1 MNDWNSI
8 QIILCRLS
16 NQNLTL
22 ICSVKFYGGLLYIQ
36 LVTTTPLPLPLKTMW
51 TAHSLP
57 TPLPRWGIL
66 TGPFRESNVILR
78 SRSVSWVFF
87 VFLSYLMFA
96 TTGLTGSWSCS
107 SGWRVRRTRD
117 PRYRRALFGLC
128 PPRSEK
134 DVLRDRWVLAI
145 LILSCSKSVPWEGG
159 RMSHSEL
166 LKKLRKFWEER
177 DFNFFLCGELW

>member
-1 MNDWNSI
+1 MNDWNSIQIILCMNDWNSI

-22 ICSVKFYGGLLYIQ
+22 ICSVKLYGGLLYIQ
-36 LVTTTPLPLPLKTMW
+36 LLTTAPLPLPLKTMW

-66 TGPFRESNVILR
+66 TGPFHESNVILR

-96 TTGLTGSWSCS
+96 TN
-107 SGWRVRRTRD
+107 RFNR
-117 PRYRRALFGLC
+117 F
-128 PPRSEK
+128 
-134 DVLRDRWVLAI
+134 
-145 LILSCSKSVPWEGG
+145 LILFLRLKSQENTWSSVQESFIWTVSSTIWG
-159 RMSHSEL
+159 RCIP
-166 LKKLRKFWEER
+166 R
-177 DFNFFLCGELW
+177 

>member
-1 MNDWNSI
+1 MCQFTSLLTEHFDSLVWSCMNDWNSI

-22 ICSVKFYGGLLYIQ
+22 ICSVKLYGGLLYIQ
-36 LVTTTPLPLPLKTMW
+36 LVTTAPLPLPLKTMR

-66 TGPFRESNVILR
+66 TGPFHESNVILR

-96 TTGLTGSWSCS
+96 TN
-107 SGWRVRRTRD
+107 RFNR
-117 PRYRRALFGLC
+117 F
-128 PPRSEK
+128 
-134 DVLRDRWVLAI
+134 
-145 LILSCSKSVPWEGG
+145 LILFLRLKSQENTWSSVQESFIWTVSCTIWE
-159 RMSHSEL
+159 RCTP
-166 LKKLRKFWEER
+166 R
-177 DFNFFLCGELW
+177 